1 MPRRHLRK
9 IRTPDLFRGMSLAS
23 HTAEMWWGAAQVI
36 QKRVTLMATAGFPL
50 NPKDQREIVRMG
62 AEKIAA
68 MHESALAAAVHMAE
82 NAGKAATPASNE
94 ALAHKMLKPFRTRV
108 KANVKRLTKKT

>member
-9 IRTPDLFRGMSLAS
+9 IRGMDLFPGMSLAG

-36 QKRVTLMATAGFPL
+36 QKRVTLMAKFPL
-50 NPKDQREIVRMG
+50 DPKDQREMVRMG

-68 MHESALAAAVHMAE
+68 MHEATLAAAVHMAQ
-82 NAGKAATPASNE
+82 NAGKAMTPASNT

-108 KANVKRLTKKT
+108 KANVKRLSKKA